1 MTDDRKHGSS
11 RHEEHMFAL
20 HGTAHVQRTGFKTG
34 TQIRIEALLESHGV
48 PHADAEETAT
58 AVYKGLERYSDNP
71 PEKQA
76 EFVAMMVGPLLRDPN
91 GGFTAKPDP
100 AKLKSVVDD
109 ITAMTSRLFASKLT
123 LEPQESAPA
132 PSHGVPPNRPK
143 F

>member
-11 RHEEHMFAL
+11 RHEEHMFAM
-20 HGTAHVQRTGFKTG
+20 HGTAHVQRTGFKNG

-48 PHADAEETAT
+48 SHADAEETAT

-76 EFVAMMVGPLLRDPN
+76 EFIAMMVGPLLRDPA

-100 AKLKSVVDD
+100 AKLKSVVDE
-109 ITAMTSRLFASKLT
+109 ITGMTARLFNTKLT
-123 LEPQESAPA
+123 LEPLDNA
-132 PSHGVPPNRPK
+132 PSNNVPPQRPK